1 MVVTRAEILAEL
13 EQLDA
18 IEPRGFL
25 HALLED
31 AAREAGV
38 PAAVI
43 LGPSRRR
50 AIAWPRMRAMAR
62 AHLDY
67 GFSLPAIGR
76 VFRRDHTSVL
86 HAVRRYPEIWGEPL
100 L

>member
-1 MVVTRAEILAEL
+1 MTLDEIRAEAGETPS
-13 EQLDA
+13 
-18 IEPRGFL
+18 IEPRGYL

-38 PAAVI
+38 PIAVI
-43 LGPSRRR
+43 LGPVRARRV
-50 AIAWPRMRAMAR
+50 AWPRMRAMAR

-67 GFSLPAIGR
+67 GFSLPTIGR

-86 HAVRRYPEIWGEPL
+86 HAVRRYPEIKGQP
-100 L
+100 